1 MRKRGFTLIELMIVV
16 AIIGILAAIAIPNFL
31 KFQAKSRQSEAKSN
45 LSGIATS
52 EIAYF
57 AEVQSWGVSSGNNG
71 DFGMIGWAPQGSTRY
86 AYLLGTGGT
95 TSTPNTVGLGTVII
109 EDSNGTCGA
118 GTAGNCDAEA
128 TCAGYTP
135 GVSNAAATS
144 GFTANAMGNIDSDST
159 SDCWW
164 VDQGKNPGNVRNDV
178 NQ

>member
-57 AEVQSWGVSSGNNG
+57 AEVQSWGISNGNNG
-71 DFGMIGWAPQGSTRY
+71 SFQMIGWSPQGSTRY
-86 AYLLGTGGT
+86 AYFLGQ
-95 TSTPNTVGLGTVII
+95 SNTAGVDLIADT
-109 EDSNGTCGA
+109 NGTCGS
-118 GTAGNCDAEA
+118 GTAGE
-128 TCAGYTP
+128 CANEGLCSVAPY
-135 GVSNAAATS
+135 VDNAAATS
-144 GFTANAMGNIDSDST
+144 GFTANAIGNIDADAT

-164 VDQGKNPGNVRNDV
+164 VDNRKDPRIDGGRNDV
-178 NQ
+178 ND